1 MPHGFA
7 HLDRHVGVSTTDRE
21 AARRSL
27 ARFQSP
33 SDVLIQTKGNEYELV
48 AAAFTVEIL
57 LEFAQPLPDGL
68 RAHLLPW
75 FTELRRRREKILD
88 DNRRTDRSR
97 RGPRA

>member
-1 MPHGFA
+1 MPHGCTY
-7 HLDRHVGVSTTDRE
+7 LDRRVGVSAADRE

-57 LEFAQPLPDGL
+57 LEFAQPLPDRL
-68 RAHLLPW
+68 RARLVPW

-88 DNRRTDRSR
+88 DNRRTDRS
-97 RGPRA
+97 GKGAGA